1 MSVTCARRSIVFD
14 VTCYECGSG
23 RFRLS
28 RAWFLFSLALILGG
42 VAATPAPA
50 QIRSYQNYT
59 LRVPSNLSITAPV
72 DVVMMHDQTDAIQNF
87 PAQRW
92 RVMGNSMRGVAV
104 AFSTVSPF
112 VHTNNPDYQRDVQLG
127 LAVVNSSGPSQ
138 WVLTQASDATN
149 YSRGDPIAAVSA
161 RSNGSAAATFEL
173 FVSFVT
179 GTYGSVPSGEYRT
192 TVVGTITAN

>member
-1 MSVTCARRSIVFD
+1 LLFVLSVIL
-14 VTCYECGSG
+14 SG
-23 RFRLS
+23 
-28 RAWFLFSLALILGG
+28 
-42 VAATPAPA
+42 VMATPAPA

-59 LRVPSNLSITAPV
+59 VRVPSNLSITAPV

-92 RVMGNSMRGVAV
+92 RVMGNSMRGVTV

-112 VHTNNPDYQRDVQLG
+112 VHTINPDYQRDVQLG
-127 LAVVNSSGPSQ
+127 LVVMNSVGPSQ

-149 YSRGDPIAAVSA
+149 YSRGDPIAVVSA
-161 RSNGSAAATFEL
+161 RSNGSASATFEL